1 MFPVQ
6 ALLSNT
12 KNTSYQTV
20 KTIISGKNILIDYIM
35 ITTQLKI
42 NDTGYLFK
50 MLNQDHP
57 IKLAKFM
64 HIHTTFHHRKNILHA
79 CVNLFDL
86 K

>member
-1 MFPVQ
+1 MFSVQ
-6 ALLSNT
+6 ALLSNM

-20 KTIISGKNILIDYIM
+20 KTIISGKNILIDYKM

-64 HIHTTFHHRKNILHA
+64 HISILPFTIEKIF
-79 CVNLFDL
+79 CMYV
-86 K
+86 

>member
-6 ALLSNT
+6 ALLSNM

-20 KTIISGKNILIDYIM
+20 ETISEKNILIDYIM
-35 ITTQLKI
+35 ITTQLKF

-50 MLNQDHP
+50 MLIQDHP

-64 HIHTTFHHRKNILHA
+64 HIHTTFHHRKNILHV
-79 CVNLFDL
+79 CVNLFI
-86 K
+86 